1 MTYSIMKKHF
11 LSVVLISFA
20 LLNIGCKK
28 ELTEPV
34 INTEEL
40 KQSKW
45 EVVPEL
51 SNLSVRYILKHNETL
66 YLSAV
71 ESGKNYKGIIWKTSN
86 GINWTIVRTFE
97 KVIGPLTIN
106 GDTLYCLGDSLYRY
120 IIPINKWENVCKPWP
135 LTSDPGA
142 MGDMIFVKDELY
154 AMQSLFADAVATYRI
169 SFDGTINSLPVHYG
183 REFGGAKF
191 IKSKSEM
198 KETVYVRG
206 QYYKYGFFTF
216 DGNVFSP
223 IKDGLTEFEYYNPPT
238 NSLALKNDTLYAGF
252 MYPAVVKRL
261 INNQWQ
267 NFTDTL
273 PYSSSAFQFNPPIKT
288 ETTAIIFVENRMF
301 VATQAIGVLEWEDNK
316 GWRKISEGLIPD
328 PLINNGYKDLFRPVV
343 FLENING
350 ILIAA
355 YGKPGYAQWGEFGVY
370 KLALKNIK

>member
-1 MTYSIMKKHF
+1 MLF
-11 LSVVLISFA
+11 NF
-20 LLNIGCKK
+20 GCKK
-28 ELTEPV
+28 SPTENDNDKNEPTK
-34 INTEEL
+34 N
-40 KQSKW
+40 KW
-45 EVVPEL
+45 EIVPEL
-51 SNLSVRYILKHNETL
+51 STLSIRYILKHNETL

-97 KVIGPLTIN
+97 KVIGPMTTN

-120 IIPINKWENVCKPWP
+120 IIPINKWENVCQPSP
-135 LTSDPGA
+135 LTSDPEA

-169 SFDGTINSLPVHYG
+169 GFDGTVNSLPVYHG

-191 IKSKSEM
+191 IKSKTEI

-216 DGNVFSP
+216 DGNVFDP
-223 IKDGLTEFEYYNPPT
+223 LKDGLTEFEYYNPPT
-238 NSLALKNDTLYAGF
+238 NSLALKNDTLFAGF

-288 ETTAIIFVENRMF
+288 ETTAITFVENRMF
-301 VATQAIGVLEWEDNK
+301 VATQSIGVLEWEDNK
-316 GWRKISEGLIPD
+316 GWKQISEGLIPD

-343 FLENING
+343 FLETING

-355 YGKPGYAQWGEFGVY
+355 YGKPGYAQWGEYGVY
-370 KLALKNIK
+370 HIDIKNISSSNKLKAK